1 MSRTLDK
8 LIRQTRQ
15 EKITFQHRLN
25 LHQLLLR
32 QIEIK
37 IHIQG
42 IHKLGNWVR
51 VLIRLL
57 LYNLDELAHL
67 FVVIVRVSFAEM
79 GGYDCGCEVA
89 ENPGGGSLDGV
100 YVGGGEEEFAERFTA
115 VFGVEEGEE
124 GPVD

>member
-1 MSRTLDK
+1 MNPTIRLGNQMSRTLDK

-37 IHIQG
+37 IHIQR
-42 IHKLGNWVR
+42 IHKLGNWIR

-67 FVVIVRVSFAEM
+67 FVVVV
-79 GGYDCGCEVA
+79 
-89 ENPGGGSLDGV
+89 
-100 YVGGGEEEFAERFTA
+100 
-115 VFGVEEGEE
+115 
-124 GPVD
+124 